1 MAAKRIEREAKTAD
15 PSEELGVRERRGG
28 GQQSGKA
35 AGVNSCRQ
43 AVGAV
48 ASIVAFGEMVQEISL
63 LEEAWQRI
71 STNGA
76 VAYGRADI
84 QRATEEGAVDTLLI
98 GADVLRE
105 DEAPD
110 GQVAW
115 SQLAESV
122 EKFSGKVIQCSVD
135 HDAGEQLLG
144 FGGAVA
150 LLRYAM

>member
-1 MAAKRIEREAKTAD
+1 M
-15 PSEELGVRERRGG
+15 
-28 GQQSGKA
+28 
-35 AGVNSCRQ
+35 
-43 AVGAV
+43 
-48 ASIVAFGEMVQEISL
+48 
-63 LEEAWQRI
+63 
-71 STNGA
+71 
-76 VAYGRADI
+76 
-84 QRATEEGAVDTLLI
+84 DTLLI

-105 DEAPD
+105 EEAPE

-115 SQLAESV
+115 STLTQTV